1 MRLLFL
7 AAGIVFGTSTF
18 VFCDQVDVVEADRIA
33 ELRLSRFSWK
43 NVENIKSNFKRRMRN
58 IRLFVGGCT
67 LASASAIWL
76 GWNSSKL
83 SPEQEAIRADIKA
96 KRQTMNGL
104 NPNTEAAKINALDTQ
119 IKNRLR
125 ELSGDY
131 EKDAPP
137 SYGVFGTAFR
147 QFLAMGAAGIAVV
160 SGHQLLKYV
169 FGTLDEGIRLC
180 LHGYEYWYAHC
191 QAQLQK
197 ISTSLLD
204 SFELARR
211 NVQQTVTEQ
220 QLLASRQQRRV
231 SSLRDSSLRS
241 RGDIINDHQQ
251 LKHTFEELAALLLI
265 IAPHNQHALIKEE
278 VEAVAARFAEAANL
292 LESDLKGSSYG
303 MIVHY
308 RNQTI
313 ASYSFLKEDLDLFLS
328 ASRRYVLN

>member
-1 MRLLFL
+1 MRLLLL
-7 AAGIVFGTSTF
+7 AAFMAVGVGTPVLSEH
-18 VFCDQVDVVEADRIA
+18 VDSAEVERVA
-33 ELRLSRFSWK
+33 EPRLSRFSWK
-43 NVENIKSNFKRRMRN
+43 NVENIKSHFKRRMRN

-67 LASASAIWL
+67 LATAGVVWL
-76 GWNSSKL
+76 GWQGSKL
-83 SPEQEAIRADIKA
+83 SPEKEAIRKSIDEKTAAMGALDPATQAQHIEAHAKQIKA
-96 KRQTMNGL
+96 LRRQL
-104 NPNTEAAKINALDTQ
+104 N
-119 IKNRLR
+119 
-125 ELSGDY
+125 GDY
-131 EKDAPP
+131 AKEAPP
-137 SYGVFGTAFR
+137 SYGIFGSAFR
-147 QFLAMGAAGIAVV
+147 HFLAMGAAGIAVV
-160 SGHQLLKYV
+160 SGHQLLKYI

-180 LHGYEYWYAHC
+180 VHGYEYWYAHC

-197 ISTSLLD
+197 IAVSLLD

-265 IAPHNQHALIKEE
+265 IAPHNQHALIREE
-278 VEAVAARFAEAANL
+278 VEAVAARFAEAAAF

-328 ASRRYVLN
+328 ASRKYLLN